1 MHLCKE
7 PSQVAENTI
16 CAENYYTN
24 LRISKQAAGGAD
36 TQLGGR
42 ALTCIAVQSVQL
54 GTT

>member
-1 MHLCKE
+1 MQETFTGGRKHYF
-7 PSQVAENTI
+7 

-24 LRISKQAAGGAD
+24 LCISKQAAGGAD

-42 ALTCIAVQSVQL
+42 ALTCIAVQSVQP